1 MLLKRSALKRKKSFD
16 LQFVPFGSLHNVTV
30 IFVIY
35 TGRYKICY
43 IITLSYYWELFV
55 LWIKKAFIRIQH
67 NLILLYMIIFLFVK

>member
-1 MLLKRSALKRKKSFD
+1 MTL
-16 LQFVPFGSLHNVTV
+16 

-35 TGRYKICY
+35 TGRYKIGY
-43 IITLSYYWELFV
+43 IITRSYYWELFV